1 MNLTSAP
8 NNKRINPPPF
18 KVKAAFSYFLPDI
31 LNACH
36 PVFVKKLDDKFL
48 NYKLNLIM
56 IIYPAID
63 LKDGKCVRLYK
74 GDMNQVTIFNDSP
87 ANQAKSFEDQGFKF
101 IHVVDLDG
109 AIAGSSANEK
119 SVKSI
124 LKTVNIP
131 VQLGG
136 GIRNIE
142 TIEKWLD
149 LGINR
154 VIIGTAALKNP
165 ELVKSAAKKF
175 PRKIIVGIDAK
186 NGAVAVEGW
195 VSESNITV
203 IDLAKKFE
211 DAGVVS
217 IIYTDINRDGTLTGI
232 DLEGT
237 KKLAESINIP
247 VIASG
252 GVASIEDIIRLKT
265 IEKYGVEGVIIGKAL
280 YEKKINISVLSNV

>member
-1 MNLTSAP
+1 
-8 NNKRINPPPF
+8 
-18 KVKAAFSYFLPDI
+18 
-31 LNACH
+31 
-36 PVFVKKLDDKFL
+36 
-48 NYKLNLIM
+48 M

-74 GDMNQVTIFNDSP
+74 GDMNQATIFNDSP

-136 GIRNIE
+136 GIRNID

-175 PRKIIVGIDAK
+175 PGKIIVGIDAK
-186 NGAVAVEGW
+186 NGMVAVEGW
-195 VSESNITV
+195 VSESNISVTH
-203 IDLAKKFE
+203 LAKKFE
-211 DAGVVS
+211 DAGVAA
-217 IIYTDINRDGTLTGI
+217 IIYTDINRDGTMTGV

-252 GVASIEDIIRLKT
+252 GVASIEDIIKLKT
-265 IEKYGVEGVIIGKAL
+265 LEKYGIEGVIVGKAL
-280 YEKKINISVLSNV
+280 YEKKINISEL